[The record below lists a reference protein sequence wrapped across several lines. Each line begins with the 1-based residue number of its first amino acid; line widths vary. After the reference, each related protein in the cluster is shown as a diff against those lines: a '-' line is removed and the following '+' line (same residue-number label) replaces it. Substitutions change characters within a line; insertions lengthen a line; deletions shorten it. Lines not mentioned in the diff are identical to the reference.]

1 MDFYLCTFII
11 LIIIIFIFTIH
22 LFSAIQVVGKWPEPV
37 AGAAMAVAN
46 GNIYF
51 YGNSDGELL
60 KLTLPSDIC
69 NLFSANRVGCIQQ
82 TGCAFCSLENEG
94 NQTICYAQHKRAE
107 SR

>member
-1 MDFYLCTFII
+1 
-11 LIIIIFIFTIH
+11 
-22 LFSAIQVVGKWPEPV
+22 
-37 AGAAMAVAN
+37 MAVAN

-60 KLTLPSDIC
+60 RLTLPSDIC

-82 TGCAFCSLENEG
+82 TGCAFCALENEG

-107 SR
+107 SRYNTCYQIVPFYFEGQKPISVNHVFFNDSCIANQSM